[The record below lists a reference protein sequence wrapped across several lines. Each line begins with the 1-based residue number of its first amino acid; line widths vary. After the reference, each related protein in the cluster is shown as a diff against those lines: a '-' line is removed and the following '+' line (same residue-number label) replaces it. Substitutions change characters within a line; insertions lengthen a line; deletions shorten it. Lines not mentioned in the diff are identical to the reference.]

1 MRRTAAIER
10 AVRDSGLPH
19 LIHEAVREG
28 LMGGDEAVGLA

>member
-1 MRRTAAIER
+1 LRLRIADLLRRLA
-10 AVRDSGLPH
+10 H